1 MISIHSMLPPPYA
14 PYVCDREEDGDIIYI
29 YYGILFPPQPM
40 LWVGGEKD
48 NL

>member
-29 YYGILFPPQPM
+29 YYGILFPPTHVM
-40 LWVGGEKD
+40 GWGGKR
-48 NL
+48 